1 MDDLLSGGGI
11 GMGLLFFGITV
22 LGVVRRKAGNVVARG
37 LYPRLAEKLGLT
49 YEPSSYKGGV
59 GRLVGKYEGYRV
71 TVDPDDQRRIYL
83 RFESQPAVALHS
95 YVHNRRPA
103 NGQRTFRPVSKILSS
118 QFQTAQASDAIMERF
133 NRDEALPSVIK
144 PLKFLRELKT
154 LSVTENGVTAV
165 FDYGSP
171 PYIPASIVEDVLP
184 RMAAL
189 ARVVDA
195 PEGAD
200 EVHRAQPSNGAH
212 DAGKSVA

>member
-11 GMGLLFFGITV
+11 GMGILFFGITV
-22 LGVVRRKAGNVVARG
+22 LGAVRRKAGNVVARG
-37 LYPRLAEKLGLT
+37 LYPKLAQKLGLT

-59 GRLVGKYEGYRV
+59 GRLVGEYQGYRV

-83 RFESQPAVALHS
+83 RFESRPAVSLHS
-95 YVHNRRPA
+95 YAHNKRPA
-103 NGQRTFRPVSKILSS
+103 SGQRTFRPTSKVLSS
-118 QFQTAQASDAIMERF
+118 QFQTAQASDVIMARL
-133 NRDEALPSVIK
+133 NGDEALPALIK

-189 ARVVDA
+189 ARVVEV
-195 PEGAD
+195 PEGA
-200 EVHRAQPSNGAH
+200 EVVQRAQPSNGAQ